1 MCSSRI
7 HTQRPWT
14 KENFHF
20 CSCRIYTQRLEERK
34 KIMFSSV
41 AYAQFFFTADSIQ
54 MSSPWLNESHEYDE
68 AEDPGNMK
76 SAHF

>member
-1 MCSSRI
+1 
-7 HTQRPWT
+7 
-14 KENFHF
+14 
-20 CSCRIYTQRLEERK
+20 
-34 KIMFSSV
+34 MFSSV

>member
-1 MCSSRI
+1 
-7 HTQRPWT
+7 
-14 KENFHF
+14 
-20 CSCRIYTQRLEERK
+20 
-34 KIMFSSV
+34 MFSSV
-41 AYAQFFFTADSIQ
+41 VYGQFFFTADSIQMSSPLFGRRQLQKKKLFLTPDSIQ